1 MADSDV
7 NIVGL
12 DGVAPPMWATEQTL
26 SEMLSAIESLVDITG
41 KQKTAIKDALKNG
54 GGSGGSGGSGGG
66 DKKKKEAENLLGALS
81 SSLKS
86 ATGDVT
92 DTAAGFSKLPAP
104 MEKFAK
110 GLKKTNVATY
120 AMIAGIGMVANQATK
135 AVVSIGEQVSTLR
148 DLSDSGIQLEGSF
161 MEMSRGLA
169 EVGMTIERFG
179 EVSSKYARV
188 MSMQGFK
195 ALSELSSQVNETTN
209 GFAKWGMTQDEGI
222 EIAAEL
228 LDQQRRAGIFRDID
242 NQRESKRI
250 GDVMDRLTEYSKV
263 LNVSRETMLASRKE
277 MMSDAEV
284 RFRTSQMTEAQ
295 RAKFESGLGGTATA
309 LSGLGEDFDWVA
321 QLMKEAAVNQ
331 INEQSA
337 AWQDLARAGFTP
349 LANDLA
355 ALGDV
360 AAETGVPVA
369 MEDLLSVMK
378 KYGNNKEFLESMF
391 MAGGASKDYAIKIAN
406 ATLTTEEAE
415 DMKRRL
421 AEKGASME
429 ADAVDKNVQTMTAL
443 QNEINQFTAAIEHI
457 RVKAFMDLVGDGAEG
472 GIKGVTAALD
482 KLTKKMLKFS
492 DGDSIKNFGDFVK
505 NNWVEIGAGIIG
517 VMALWKTAMAGAGAE
532 VTGFSGALKNM
543 GKGMGRFA
551 AAGAVFTASYMLTDY
566 LLNEKLGLS
575 TKIGDAIDWVTGKDQ
590 NVNEVRTGYVS
601 QRDGKYKQDISHLS
615 PDQQEAVKKARQ
627 RRAEADR
634 KAEAAEKASNAA
646 SATATQST
654 TEGQTAEAATPTMS
668 DADIAKL
675 SVSERQAYLL
685 AELLRTNKRIAR
697 GITGDSFA

>member
-26 SEMLSAIESLVDITG
+26 SEMLAAIENLVSISG
-41 KQKTAIKDALKNG
+41 KQRTEIKNALKSGSGSG
-54 GGSGGSGGSGGG
+54 GGSGGSGG
-66 DKKKKEAENLLGALS
+66 DKKKKEAENLLGSLS
-81 SSLKS
+81 KSLKN

-92 DTAAGFSKLPAP
+92 DTAAGFHKLPGP

-120 AMIAGIGMVANQATK
+120 AMLAGIGAIANQATK

-148 DLSDSGIQLEGSF
+148 NLSDSGIMLENSF

-179 EVSSKYARV
+179 EISSKYSRV

-195 ALSELSSQVNETTN
+195 ALSELSTVVNETGV

-309 LSGLGEDFDWVA
+309 LSSLGEDFDWVA

-429 ADAVDKNVQTMTAL
+429 ADAVDGNVQTMVRFQDKINHVMAAL
-443 QNEINQFTAAIEHI
+443 EHLRVDGFMTLIGGSAEGGLVMATEALDVMAKKMLEFSDGPALENFRDFIVDTPYAAAAVAIGGLVTTAAIW
-457 RVKAFMDLVGDGAEG
+457 
-472 GIKGVTAALD
+472 KGSV
-482 KLTKKMLKFS
+482 
-492 DGDSIKNFGDFVK
+492 
-505 NNWVEIGAGIIG
+505 
-517 VMALWKTAMAGAGAE
+517 
-532 VTGFSGALKNM
+532 
-543 GKGMGRFA
+543 
-551 AAGAVFTASYMLTDY
+551 
-566 LLNEKLGLS
+566 LGLS
-575 TKIGDAIDWVTGKDQ
+575 KATSGVSTLFGKMSGKLLGRLGLAGAAIF
-590 NVNEVRTGYVS
+590 
-601 QRDGKYKQDISHLS
+601 
-615 PDQQEAVKKARQ
+615 AVKKATDFYTDDEKRYTMTENWGRNLTAIQ
-627 RRAEADR
+627 SLWSDDAAYRLEQMDKANEMSFQGNDTKRLATKRKIDTTSK
-634 KAEAAEKASNAA
+634 KAEAQVKEAA
-646 SATATQST
+646 NATASQVT
-654 TEGQTAEAATPTMS
+654 TEADTAEAATPTMS
-668 DADIAKL
+668 QADIAKL